1 LNPLK
6 SVYISAPDVYAVI
19 RCEEDSVRTRIFQ
32 KDGSPEFNT
41 KAIFYSRNPKSKI
54 SIEVRCYTTL
64 YILIKFV
71 YEAKGNCVCW
81 IMHSCGKEACCW
93 TPSWV
98 EHDFRQEEMNKD
110 KTE

>member
-1 LNPLK
+1 MQSRTLGFYYRTALNLFK

-19 RCEEDSVRTRIFQ
+19 RCEEDSVRTRLFR

-64 YILIKFV
+64 YIDK
-71 YEAKGNCVCW
+71 VC
-81 IMHSCGKEACCW
+81 K
-93 TPSWV
+93 
-98 EHDFRQEEMNKD
+98 
-110 KTE
+110 